1 MMVDWDTFVV
11 GMIACAIVL
20 GCVVAIFDIRRDHQ
34 AMLVIDAR
42 SGREMHVGDTVRY
55 PGGESVTL
63 LEAKPGLLKAMAKLR
78 MVHLD
83 YADPELEIAPRYV
96 TREDWVP
103 LQVRWTHPSYFGKW
117 VGFIPS

>member
-1 MMVDWDTFVV
+1 MIF
-11 GMIACAIVL
+11 MIACAVVL
-20 GCVVAIFDIRRDHQ
+20 GCMIAIFDLRRDYQ
-34 AMLVIDAR
+34 LMIVIDSR
-42 SGREMHVGDTVRY
+42 SGKEMHVGDTVRY

-63 LEAKPGLLKAMAKLR
+63 LEAQPGLLSARARLR

-103 LQVRWTHPSYFGKW
+103 LVVRWTHPSYFMKW
-117 VGFIPS
+117 VGFISS